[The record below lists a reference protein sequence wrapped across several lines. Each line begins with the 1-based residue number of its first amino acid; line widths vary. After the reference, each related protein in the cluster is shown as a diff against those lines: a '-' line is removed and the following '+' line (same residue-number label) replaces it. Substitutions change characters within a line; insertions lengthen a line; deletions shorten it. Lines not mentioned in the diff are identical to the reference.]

1 MKVYIWQKGSLRL
14 GNEECQEV
22 LAALLIACY
31 CAPAR
36 AQIDETRVFSTFLHL
51 PNIWPDGCGSWFSSN
66 IWADGCEFWFSI
78 NIWSIFDFTNAALGF
93 QSIFGQYLSRLV
105 RPSHF
110 WQILAFPVLV
120 TACFLLK
127 INKWF
132 HTRFPTFLFW
142 LLDGMQ
148 RKEGPLQ
155 EFPLS
160 AVMSHLSKTNTIDKM
175 LKTWEIKTRW
185 LLTNDRKQN
194 VSSGWE
200 LSESF
205 HTEIT

>member
-51 PNIWPDGCGSWFSSN
+51 PNIWPDGWDSWFSSN

-78 NIWSIFDFTNAALGF
+78 NIWSIFDYTNAALGF

-110 WQILAFPVLV
+110 WQILAFRVLV
-120 TACFLLK
+120 TARQGGIVGLSMNLGNPQKLSMSDKNVVIAHFR
-127 INKWF
+127 NKNGLI
-132 HTRFPTFLFW
+132 TF
-142 LLDGMQ
+142 
-148 RKEGPLQ
+148 
-155 EFPLS
+155 
-160 AVMSHLSKTNTIDKM
+160 
-175 LKTWEIKTRW
+175 
-185 LLTNDRKQN
+185 
-194 VSSGWE
+194 
-200 LSESF
+200 
-205 HTEIT
+205 

>member
-51 PNIWPDGCGSWFSSN
+51 PNIWPDGCGFWFSSN

-78 NIWSIFDFTNAALGF
+78 IAW
-93 QSIFGQYLSRLV
+93 LV

-110 WQILAFPVLV
+110 WQILAFRVLV

-127 INKWF
+127 IIIWF
-132 HTRFPTFLFW
+132 LTRFPTFLFW

-155 EFPLS
+155 KFPLS
-160 AVMSHLSKTNTIDKM
+160 AVVSHLSKTNTID
-175 LKTWEIKTRW
+175 
-185 LLTNDRKQN
+185 
-194 VSSGWE
+194 
-200 LSESF
+200 
-205 HTEIT
+205 